1 MRIKHNTNINLVQRI
16 ILDMPGKLNKTI
28 RYTCSML
35 HKIKEEYG
43 KLHDDLL
50 KEKRLIRPTD
60 LGYSG
65 SASAE
70 VVFEFFKRIKLDK
83 YSSFL
88 DLGSGDGKVVL
99 VASLFTKSTGIEI
112 DRKLIKTAESIKK
125 RLGIKNAEFIQGDFL
140 DADISS
146 YGIMFINPDQPLYE
160 IEKKLRNEMTGK
172 QRLTVFGGLYKPLNL
187 KLEKEYSI
195 QGVWF
200 GVYKNR

>member
-70 VVFEFFKRIKLDK
+70 VVFEFFRRIKLDK

-99 VASLFTKSTGIEI
+99 VASLFT
-112 DRKLIKTAESIKK
+112 
-125 RLGIKNAEFIQGDFL
+125 
-140 DADISS
+140 
-146 YGIMFINPDQPLYE
+146 
-160 IEKKLRNEMTGK
+160 
-172 QRLTVFGGLYKPLNL
+172 
-187 KLEKEYSI
+187 
-195 QGVWF
+195 
-200 GVYKNR
+200 